1 MLQPDTPA
9 PDFSLLDADLETVTL
24 ADLRGHNVV
33 ICFYPK
39 DNTPSCTLQAI
50 EFSDLENE
58 FMRHDTIVIG
68 ISRDDCMSH
77 ANFRDKHGLAV
88 QLLAD
93 DDGAVC
99 KQYGVWQEMEK
110 DGLRRMGIVRSTFVI
125 DRTGVVRLAQ
135 YNVVAKGHA
144 TEILH
149 FIQSL

>member
-50 EFSDLENE
+50 EFSDLEDE